1 MAKTITTL
9 LFFFLLGGMNIT
21 MCEDE
26 EREEGSSSKNL
37 FLMQNSKSVVK
48 THAGELRLFKNND
61 DRFLDRHMHIGLLNM
76 EPRSL
81 FIPQYLDSNLI
92 IFVRRGIILLL
103 YNYAFTLFI
112 LDSPLFFLFIVNH
125 TRRQGTRHKV

>member
-1 MAKTITTL
+1 MPSSSTMAKTITTL
-9 LFFFLLGGMNIT
+9 LFFLLLGGVTIT

-26 EREEGSSSKNL
+26 EREEGSTSKNL

-48 THAGELRLFKNND
+48 THAGELRLFRNND

-92 IFVRRGIILLL
+92 IFVRRGIVLLFFINMLLL
-103 YNYAFTLFI
+103 SLYIRFPT
-112 LDSPLFFLFIVNH
+112 FLSFH
-125 TRRQGTRHKV
+125 S

>member
-1 MAKTITTL
+1 
-9 LFFFLLGGMNIT
+9 

-26 EREEGSSSKNL
+26 EREEGSSSNL

-92 IFVRRGIILLL
+92 IFVRRGIRLLSFITKL
-103 YNYAFTLFI
+103 FLSLFI
-112 LDSPLFFLFIVNH
+112 LVNH
-125 TRRQGTRHKV
+125 AYETLTQQADTTNLRKLH

>member
-1 MAKTITTL
+1 MTI
-9 LFFFLLGGMNIT
+9 
-21 MCEDE
+21 CEDE
-26 EREEGSSSKNL
+26 EREEGSSSKHL
-37 FLMQNSKSVVK
+37 FMMQNSKSVVK

-92 IFVRRGIILLL
+92 IFVRRGIIFPSFINMFLLSL
-103 YNYAFTLFI
+103 YIRFSTFH
-112 LDSPLFFLFIVNH
+112 SFL
-125 TRRQGTRHKV
+125 